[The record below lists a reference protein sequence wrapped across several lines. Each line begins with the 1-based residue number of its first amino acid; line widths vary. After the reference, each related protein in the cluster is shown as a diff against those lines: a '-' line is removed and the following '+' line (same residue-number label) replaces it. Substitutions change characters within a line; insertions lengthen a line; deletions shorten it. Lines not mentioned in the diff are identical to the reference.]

1 MSTPDLV
8 KRCQRKDRAAE
19 KALFLRFAPKVL
31 TICRRYARSDAQA
44 QDYLQECFLQIFK
57 QISKFDAQ
65 RGEFGGWLH
74 RVATNAILQQLRRSQ
89 RQPQLLY
96 PENLPEVED
105 ESLEDLQHVSNEQL
119 MQAVQ
124 QLPDGYREVLN
135 LYVFEG
141 WSHREIADALDITP
155 SASRSQLAR
164 AKQYLKKTLAPIRYE
179 QRAV

>member
-8 KRCQRKDRAAE
+8 KCCQRKDRAAE

-57 QISKFDAQ
+57 QLGKYDAQ
-65 RGEFGGWLH
+65 RGEFSGWLY
-74 RVATNAILQQLRRSQ
+74 RVATNTILQQLRRSK

-96 PENLPEVED
+96 LEELPEVED
-105 ESLEDLQHVSNEQL
+105 DDLLALPDTSSEQL
-119 MQAVQ
+119 MRAIQ

-141 WSHREIADALDITP
+141 WTHREIADTLGITP

-164 AKQYLKKTLAPIRYE
+164 AKQYLKKKLEPIRYE
-179 QRAV
+179 KQAV